1 MSTNIQTVEPSVQMA
16 QTETAAIIGMIERAA
31 TNPNVD
37 VEKFAR
43 LLEMRERVEAQ
54 FAKKAFNAA
63 ISRAKGEIGPI
74 FKDKLVDF
82 STQRGRTNY
91 RFEGFDSVARA
102 VDPVLNRY
110 GLSYR
115 FRATQSGGKL
125 SLTCILSHADGYSEE
140 TTLEASEDTS
150 GNKNAIQAV
159 GSAATYLQRY
169 TLKLAL
175 GLATSLDDDAQAVSR
190 SEPETGVISEEQAT
204 RLRELCRKVGTPD
217 AETALARYFNVT
229 DIADLPSNVYDRA
242 VKATTKKVKEV
253 ANG

>member
-1 MSTNIQTVEPSVQMA
+1 MTAIQSIETPNTLV

-43 LLEMRERVEAQ
+43 LLEMRERVEGQ

-74 FKDKLVDF
+74 FKDKVVDF
-82 STQRGRTNY
+82 STQKGRTNY
-91 RFEGFDSVARA
+91 RFEGFDSIARA

-115 FRATQSGGKL
+115 FRAEQGDGKIR
-125 SLTCILSHADGYSEE
+125 LTCILSHEDGYSEE
-140 TTLEASEDTS
+140 TTLEAAEDHS
-150 GNKNAIQAV
+150 GNKNTIQAV

-175 GLATSLDDDAQAVSR
+175 GLSTSLDDDAQSVGAR
-190 SEPETGVISEEQAT
+190 SNVIAESISSAQADD
-204 RLRELCRKVGTPD
+204 LRALCAKVGKPD
-217 AETALARYFNVT
+217 AEKTLARYFGVEE
-229 DIADLPSNVYDRA
+229 IADLPANLYIRA
-242 VKATTKKVKEV
+242 HAAITKKIEV

>member
-1 MSTNIQTVEPSVQMA
+1 MSTNIQPIEQSSQIA

-54 FAKKAFNAA
+54 CAKKSFNSA

-74 FKDKLVDF
+74 FKDKTVDF
-82 STQRGRTNY
+82 STQKGRTNY

-115 FRATQSGGKL
+115 FRADQGGGKL
-125 SLTCILSHADGYSEE
+125 RLTCILSHEDGYSEE
-140 TTLEASEDTS
+140 TTLEAAEDHS
-150 GNKNAIQAV
+150 GNKNSIQAV

-175 GLATSLDDDAQAVSR
+175 GLATSLDDDASAASASPQGAVSADQVKTLL
-190 SEPETGVISEEQAT
+190 S
-204 RLRELCRKVGTPD
+204 LCAKVGKPD
-217 AETALARYFNVT
+217 ADKTLARYFGVS
-229 DIADLPSNVYDRA
+229 DISDLPASMFARA
-242 VKATTKKVKEV
+242 VTAIQKKIEV